1 MVRTMR
7 FPLPGAALVLL
18 TAAAV
23 AGFASGSA
31 HAQADDN
38 DLQIFG
44 YFQARFL
51 VEKQVSSQESV
62 SSFSLQQLNIFLR
75 KPINARW
82 SSFVNFEAVNSYA
95 SDLGWGSFRLE
106 EAWVGYRGGPSFQ
119 LRMGL
124 LIPRFNRLNEIKNR
138 MPLLPYIV
146 RPIVYESSLS
156 EVVSIE
162 EYVPQRA
169 YAQANGYFTVDRVKL
184 DYAVY
189 TGNSVHVNG
198 DPTTN
203 VTGVDSTGMF
213 MVGGRVGLRH
223 KDTMLGVSLT
233 GDEVDLVD
241 FFPGLPD
248 SIGVS
253 EDRLDGVV
261 RTRLGLDFSTT
272 LRRVALET
280 EYIKVMYHED
290 IGGFNIDKSF
300 GYVTLGYHFTDRW
313 FGYASYWRTVENFW
327 TTPYGVPGE
336 RTFTIDGVGVSYAFN
351 DRITF
356 KGQYGEG
363 KYETDIPNVDLSE
376 FDFGHGTVAVSVF
389 F

>member
-1 MVRTMR
+1 MLGT
-7 FPLPGAALVLL
+7 ALVLL

-23 AGFASGSA
+23 VGFARSTA
-31 HAQADDN
+31 NAQADDN
-38 DLQIFG
+38 GLQIFG

-51 VEKQVSSQESV
+51 VEKQVGSQESIN
-62 SSFSLQQLNIFLR
+62 SFSLQQLNVFFR
-75 KPINARW
+75 KPINPRW

-146 RPIVYESSLS
+146 RPLVYESSLS

-169 YAQANGYFTVDRVKL
+169 YAQANGFFAIDRIKL

-189 TGNSVHVNG
+189 VGNSVQINSN
-198 DPTTN
+198 PTSN
-203 VTGVDSTGMF
+203 ITGVDTTGMF
-213 MVGGRVGLRH
+213 MGGGRIGLRY
-223 KDTMLGVSLT
+223 KDTMLGFSLT

-241 FFPGLPD
+241 FYPGLPD

-253 EDRLDGVV
+253 PDRLDGVI

-272 LRRVALET
+272 LKRVALET
-280 EYIKVMYHED
+280 EYIKVTYHDD

-313 FGYASYWRTVENFW
+313 FGYTSYWKTVENW
-327 TTPYGVPGE
+327 WDTPYGVPGE
-336 RTFTIDGVGVSYAFN
+336 RTFTISGVGASYALN

-356 KGQYGEG
+356 KGQFGEG
-363 KYETDIPNVDLSE
+363 NYETDIPDVDLSE
-376 FDFGHGTVAVSVF
+376 FDFSHSTVAVSVF